1 MPNRK
6 GRTQNSKRF
15 VKNVKA
21 IVQEELK
28 DEIEEKH
35 AITEYADV
43 LCQRAIPSGAVTNG
57 AGNFFKILPEID
69 HLHKELE
76 SPTALHLRPNSQTN
90 QMFHLILHLLFG
102 LLCLIC

>member
-69 HLHKELE
+69 QSVTGEAARA
-76 SPTALHLRPNSQTN
+76 PRVTARKIRRSY
-90 QMFHLILHLLFG
+90 FWARA
-102 LLCLIC
+102 